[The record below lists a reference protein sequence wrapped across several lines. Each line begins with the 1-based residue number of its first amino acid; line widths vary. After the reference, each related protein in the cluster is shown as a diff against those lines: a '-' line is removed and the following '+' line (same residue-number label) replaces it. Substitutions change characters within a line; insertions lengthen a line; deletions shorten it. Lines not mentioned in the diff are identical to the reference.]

1 MVERTVL
8 LWIVGSAGG
17 LRRMGVRVGGRT
29 DRSTRIVVS
38 TGGFTA
44 DGRRSGWYSVRFYY
58 GLMVECAVVL
68 IR

>member
-1 MVERTVL
+1 M
-8 LWIVGSAGG
+8 
-17 LRRMGVRVGGRT
+17 GGRT